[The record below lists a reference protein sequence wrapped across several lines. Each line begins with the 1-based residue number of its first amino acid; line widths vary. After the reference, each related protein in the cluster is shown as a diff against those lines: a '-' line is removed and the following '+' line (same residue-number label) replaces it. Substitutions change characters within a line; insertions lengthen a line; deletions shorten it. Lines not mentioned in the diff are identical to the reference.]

1 MKSALLKAT
10 VLSAGVASSLTLAS
24 LQPAQAAGFSG
35 DYAPIYWDI
44 ETKWVE
50 QGGGGVSSIC
60 PLPVGVDPDDCGGVD
75 EDFAPDKVY
84 IVGSN
89 VYGGNTSGRPAIGQP
104 GSFTS
109 GTFFTTVLAES
120 LPSFVSFNWK
130 YGSYDSP
137 EFDFFGVVINNVQT
151 ILADTSGQF
160 GSYTFQVNP
169 GDEFGFGV
177 WSADSAYG
185 AGYVEISN
193 FNVTPVPTPALLPG
207 LIGMGVA
214 ALRKKQGE
222 TEEADA

>member
-35 DYAPIYWDI
+35 DYAPTYWGI
-44 ETKWVE
+44 ETEWLQIGSGASTCPIPTV
-50 QGGGGVSSIC
+50 GG
-60 PLPVGVDPDDCGGVD
+60 LPNADCGGVD
-75 EDFAPDKVY
+75 ERFAADKVY

-89 VYGGNTSGRPAIGQP
+89 VFAHNTSGRPAIGQA
-104 GSFTS
+104 GSYTS
-109 GTFFTTVLAES
+109 GTFYQTVLPGS
-120 LPSFVSFNWK
+120 LPSFVSFNWN

-177 WSADSAYG
+177 WSADSSYG

>member
-10 VLSAGVASSLTLAS
+10 ALSVGVASSLTLAN

-35 DYAPIYWDI
+35 DYAPTYWGI
-44 ETKWVE
+44 ETEWWQVGSGPSTCPIPTV
-50 QGGGGVSSIC
+50 GG
-60 PLPVGVDPDDCGGVD
+60 LPNANCGGVD
-75 EDFAPDKVY
+75 ERSAPGTIYV
-84 IVGSN
+84 VGSN
-89 VYGGNTSGRPAIGQP
+89 VFGGNAAGRPAIGQT
-104 GSFTS
+104 GSYTS
-109 GTFFTTVLAES
+109 GTFYQTVLPGS
-120 LPSFVSFNWK
+120 VPSFVSFDWR

-137 EFDFFGVVINNVQT
+137 DFDFFGVVINNVET

-160 GSYTFQVNP
+160 GRYTFQVNP

-185 AGYVEISN
+185 AGYVAISN

-222 TEEADA
+222 AEEADA

>member
-10 VLSAGVASSLTLAS
+10 ALSVGVASSLTLAS

-35 DYAPIYWDI
+35 DYDLQYWDLGPTQWY
-44 ETKWVE
+44 EV
-50 QGGGGVSSIC
+50 GGAGVSSTC
-60 PLPVGVDPDDCGGVD
+60 PMPGADCGGVD
-75 EDFAPDKVY
+75 DRFAPDKAWV
-84 IVGSN
+84 VGSN
-89 VYGGNTSGRPAIGQP
+89 IYGGTNGGRPGVGQP

-109 GTFFTTVLAES
+109 GTFLMTDLAGS
-120 LPSFVSFNWK
+120 LPSFVSFHWR

-137 EFDFFGVVINNVQT
+137 GFDFFGVVVNNVPT
-151 ILADTSGQF
+151 VLANASGQF
-160 GSYTFQVNP
+160 GNYTFQVNP

-222 TEEADA
+222 AEEADA